1 MIEQNLPILSE
12 KEIQMKSFLDKSEI
26 QLTFFK
32 ENLLRLEK
40 YLSIDDKTNGNN
52 EDKSNVSL
60 QYLQDHLDMFQN
72 RIQQLKTQ
80 FEHFH
85 RNK

>member
-12 KEIQMKSFLDKSEI
+12 KEIQMKSFLEKSEI

-40 YLSIDDKTNGNN
+40 YLSIDNQTNGNN

-72 RIQQLKTQ
+72 QIQQLKTQ